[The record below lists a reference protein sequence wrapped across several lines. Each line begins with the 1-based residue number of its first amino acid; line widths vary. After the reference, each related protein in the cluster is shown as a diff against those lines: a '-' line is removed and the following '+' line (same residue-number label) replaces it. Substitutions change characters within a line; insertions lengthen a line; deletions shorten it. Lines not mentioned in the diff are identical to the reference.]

1 MIENYEK
8 CQKNELN
15 LQNEQLIKENK
26 TLINRI
32 TSLDNELLNIYSKFD
47 MFQSEI
53 TYLENNKGEI
63 KNNYSNKILILN
75 ETIKNLEFKNK
86 SLINELDMLV
96 NKNENLDIN

>member
-96 NKNENLDIN
+96 NKNENLDNN